1 MHCPTRHNIW
11 SPHWSCLFQCLEYG
25 SGDKLRWLP
34 KLKCTELLADW
45 PRLLLIEFVYMHL
58 LPRRWDRI
66 SILVQQDTNYILEK
80 YCNRTKS
87 HHDSS
92 WLDRL
97 WKDKKLILYKNDE
110 RNITYKDR
118 RGTLGKLFEARDDQS
133 QTSKEKK
140 EKKTKIALEL
150 SFNVLVTI
158 TVSTNR
164 PCHSFLNFR
173 HVTNYE
179 KSVDSSEMSTFKLI
193 QFPNLN
199 VTCWKLTKI

>member
-1 MHCPTRHNIW
+1 M
-11 SPHWSCLFQCLEYG
+11 
-25 SGDKLRWLP
+25 
-34 KLKCTELLADW
+34 
-45 PRLLLIEFVYMHL
+45 
-58 LPRRWDRI
+58 
-66 SILVQQDTNYILEK
+66 QQDTNYILEK

-97 WKDKKLILYKNDE
+97 WKDKKFILYKNDE
-110 RNITYKDR
+110 RKITYKDR
-118 RGTLGKLFEARDDQS
+118 RGTLRKLFEAL
-133 QTSKEKK
+133 TKVVGKKK
-140 EKKTKIALEL
+140 EKKTKLAFEL
-150 SFNVLVTI
+150 SFNVSVTI

-164 PCHSFLNFR
+164 PCQSFLNFC

-199 VTCWKLTKI
+199 VTCWKLTKSEFYKNRYMQRYRPATNWILCLCFCCGSTVCHWWRFCLLAVLKLHSCLLLNFYRPRLIKLAKI